1 MKKFIIGVLAFG
13 SLSSF
18 ASDLYTINSDGACV
32 LPYGESSSIA
42 VKPVMGNTTPY
53 GGLVKTLEI
62 KTENKEEVIYE
73 IFGKSNIDAVFK
85 RVSGNA
91 LSEYLIYDDYRGL
104 AFFNVYPKPIAE
116 ANGATFFKSEF
127 VSGRQVYTLA
137 CEKGHG
143 GQRHG
148 MR

>member
-1 MKKFIIGVLAFG
+1 MKKLLIGLTLLTSV
-13 SLSSF
+13 SSF

-32 LPYGESSSIA
+32 LAYGEESRIA
-42 VKPVMGNTTPY
+42 VKPIMGNTTPY

-62 KTENKEEVIYE
+62 KTENEEKVVYE
-73 IFGKSNIDAVFK
+73 IFGKNSTDNVFK
-85 RVSGNA
+85 RTSGDA

-116 ANGATFFKSEF
+116 ANGATFFNSEF
-127 VSGRQVYTLA
+127 VGDQRVYTLA